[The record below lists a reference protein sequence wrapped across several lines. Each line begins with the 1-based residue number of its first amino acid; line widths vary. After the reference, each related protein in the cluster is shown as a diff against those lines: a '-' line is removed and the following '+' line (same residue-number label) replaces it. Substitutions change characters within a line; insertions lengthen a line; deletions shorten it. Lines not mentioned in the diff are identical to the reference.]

1 MKKIVLTAFFI
12 FVGVC
17 SYSQV
22 KRKCGFDAVQQKI
35 AQHPD
40 FASYTLKK
48 KLAYNNFS
56 QQKMDTVI
64 RIPVVVHVIHRLASE
79 NISTAQIN
87 SQIAV
92 LNKDYRKLN
101 SDTSNATGSSIA
113 DVKFQFVLAR
123 INPSGSP
130 TTGITRTSTTIDNIG
145 ISNKYDSLVPA
156 WNNERYLNIWVCDV
170 GQFILG
176 FAYPPNT
183 PGVSPQE
190 DGIVIGSEYFG
201 TVGSVA
207 APYDLGRTTTHEVA
221 HYFDLLHIWG
231 SDQSPSC
238 STDDLI
244 SDTPNQDSE
253 VYSCVTRTSCG
264 SVDQLSNFL
273 QYVDDACMGNFTLG
287 QKTRMRTALYTQRDS
302 LQYEIGTLVSSI
314 TDQNIFAKTKLYPN
328 PTKGTVTLEFP
339 SNFEFHETKIQLF
352 DVTGKVINFKTIR
365 ATRGLILYI
374 NAAPRGVYFLRVEGE
389 KINYTQKLIKH

>member
-1 MKKIVLTAFFI
+1 MKKIVLIAFSI
-12 FVGVC
+12 LIGVC
-17 SYSQV
+17 SYAQT
-22 KRKCGFDAVQQKI
+22 KRKCGFDAVQQRI

-40 FASYTLKK
+40 FASYTLNK
-48 KLAYNNFS
+48 KLAYKSFS

-64 RIPVVVHVIHRLASE
+64 RIPVVVHVIHRLTSE
-79 NISTAQIN
+79 NISNAQIN
-87 SQIAV
+87 SQIAA
-92 LNKDYRKLN
+92 LNKDYGKLN
-101 SDTSNATGSSIA
+101 PDTTNATGSSIA
-113 DVKFQFVLAR
+113 DVKFQFVLAK
-123 INPSGSP
+123 IDPSGFP
-130 TTGITRTSTTIDNIG
+130 TSGITRTPTTRDNIG
-145 ISNKYDSLVPA
+145 TTNQYYSLVPA

-176 FAYPPNT
+176 KAYPPNS

-207 APYDLGRTTTHEVA
+207 APYDLGRTTTHEVG

-231 SDQSPSC
+231 SDQNPSC
-238 STDDLI
+238 NTDDLI

-302 LQYEIGTLVSSI
+302 LQYEIGTLVNSI
-314 TDQNIFAKTKLYPN
+314 NDQNIFAKTKLYPN
-328 PTKGTVTLEFP
+328 PTKGTITIEFP
-339 SNFEFHETKIQLF
+339 SNFKLLETKIQLF
-352 DVTGKVINFKTIR
+352 DVTGKAINFKTIK
-365 ATRGLILYI
+365 ATRGFILYM
-374 NAAPRGVYFLRVEGE
+374 NAAPSGVYFLHVESE
-389 KINYTQKLIKH
+389 EINYTQKLIKH